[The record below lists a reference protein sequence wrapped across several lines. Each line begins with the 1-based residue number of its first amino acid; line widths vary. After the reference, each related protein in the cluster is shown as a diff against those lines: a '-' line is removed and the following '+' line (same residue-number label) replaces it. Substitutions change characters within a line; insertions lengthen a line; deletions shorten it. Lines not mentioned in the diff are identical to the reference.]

1 MAGKHILGRRR
12 HLAALTR
19 GAILAVIG
27 SVLVSGVASADT
39 TSGQTANHLFTDSQ
53 AKPGATC
60 KYAPDSRANNFYHV
74 SKIVVLPPSVWW
86 YDQDSNI
93 NSEHGRVGWQ
103 VTVGHSTNGTTW
115 SLVKKS
121 GVQKATAYED
131 SQNPYGS
138 STKAPFTKM
147 SVDIAGGSYQ
157 LADSF
162 RVTVKAI
169 WYTQT
174 GKIRG
179 FATHVVNWYKQKV
192 GTVTP
197 VTNEESCSNAVQ
209 LLTT

>member
-1 MAGKHILGRRR
+1 MAGKHILGGRR
-12 HLAALTR
+12 HLATLTR

-27 SVLVSGVASADT
+27 SVLVTGVASADT

-60 KYAPDSRANNFYHV
+60 KYAPDSRGNNLYHV

-103 VTVGHSTNGTTW
+103 LTVGHSTNGTTW

-157 LADSF
+157 LADYF

-169 WYTQT
+169 WYTPT

-179 FATHVVNWYKQKV
+179 FATHVVNWYKENLR
-192 GTVTP
+192 GLTT
-197 VTNEESCSNAVQ
+197 TNEPSCSNALVY
-209 LLTT
+209 LNT